1 MPDMNYVGRDRF
13 QIALALGLNG
23 LAKTYADWLI
33 DVEPDPHGDL
43 ATVRG
48 FLLLESGD
56 LSAAQASF
64 RMAIAVDPHHER
76 AKKGLAIVNRM
87 TAPPLPDRPPPT
99 PPTQAPPTQA
109 PPTQLAAAV
118 ATNKTTTI
126 ITPGQSAPPPNQ
138 NEVSLAK
145 RLAVWLSLLLGIAV
159 SILAVVTLLRGDDRA
174 ATPQPAPTTITVE
187 PTLETNSTTIPPTT
201 ATPATSLQPAPNNGG
216 QPIRSTVLRN
226 T

>member
-43 ATVRG
+43 AAVRR

-56 LSAAQASF
+56 ISTAKASF
-64 RMAIAVDPHHER
+64 GMALAADPYHER